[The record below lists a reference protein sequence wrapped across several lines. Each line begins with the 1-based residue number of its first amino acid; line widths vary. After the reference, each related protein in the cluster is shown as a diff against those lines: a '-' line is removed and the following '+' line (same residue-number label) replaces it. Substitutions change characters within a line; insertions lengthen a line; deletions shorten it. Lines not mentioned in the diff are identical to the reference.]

1 MRSRRSRL
9 GFELAAMRFRM
20 IGFSSKRGPIGETM
34 AELLKLVRV
43 VRDWAAASMLLA
55 MLAILGI
62 AGCGGS
68 SNPTNVSSITV
79 SPSSASVNINDQI
92 DFTASVTLVNNTIT
106 TNTSV
111 TWQVNGTTGGN
122 TTIGTITSS
131 TTDVDVGV
139 YTAPAT
145 VPTTT
150 TNGVTTNGQV
160 IVTAIISQSSTS
172 TSSTSTSSTTI
183 TSNSVIV
190 TIGAGTGIAVTPTTA
205 TVPAGGTFQFV
216 ATNNSVTDTN
226 ARWTI
231 SSTSGGDIG
240 SINTITGLYTAPD
253 APPAGGQVTVTATD
267 PTLQTSS
274 GTPPTATATAV
285 IVFSDASLSGPLAFS
300 YTGNDSN
307 GFRAVTG
314 RFVTD
319 GAGTIVSG
327 VEDIDS
333 YSTHVTSAVPI
344 QGGNYKVGSDGRTSA
359 MVTTSH
365 GTETWQFVLT
375 STQHALMIRFDTSTT
390 GSGAIDQQNVDA
402 LTPSVT
408 LLSGPYVFLASGGD
422 AQFNPMG
429 IAGRFSADGT
439 GGISSSGS
447 VIDQND
453 NGTAT
458 STPLSGGSYSPD
470 GVNVST
476 GRGLITLGSL
486 QFAFYA
492 VDFDTTSQRITHMR
506 IIETDQTNYLAGDI
520 YAEPAASSYATA
532 TFPAAAFAFTAGGN
546 TSAGAYASGGVFA
559 ADGNGNITSGAFDTD
574 NAGTATANTTLG
586 ASTYSVDPATG
597 RIDLKLS
604 PSGGS
609 SLEFASYE
617 TTVGTVLMLEIDPA
631 AIASGAAYVQ
641 QGTPGALS
649 GNFALGLSG
658 QGIFHAKPLSYQSDA
673 EGQAAISAGGIT
685 AGNLDI
691 DTFGAVYPGDT
702 ISTTATTSTS
712 VFGAPGTNGR
722 GTATLVPTSPPA
734 TYSLVFYWVNPSIAL
749 VVGQDKTRVLTGLI
763 ALQY

>member
-1 MRSRRSRL
+1 
-9 GFELAAMRFRM
+9 
-20 IGFSSKRGPIGETM
+20 M
-34 AELLKLVRV
+34 AELLKSV
-43 VRDWAAASMLLA
+43 WAVGNRAGASVLLA
-55 MLAILGI
+55 MLAIAGV

-79 SPSSASVNINDQI
+79 SPTSASVNINDSI

-139 YTAPAT
+139 YTAPAI

-172 TSSTSTSSTTI
+172 SSSTSSTTI

-205 TVPAGGTFQFV
+205 TVPAGGNYQFT

-226 ARWTI
+226 ARWTV
-231 SSTSGGDIG
+231 SSTSGGDVG
-240 SINTITGLYTAPD
+240 SINAVTGLYTAPD
-253 APPAGGQVTVTATD
+253 SPPPGGQVTVTATD

-285 IVFSDASLSGPLAFS
+285 IVFSDASLSGPFAFS
-300 YTGNDSN
+300 YTGNDST

-319 GAGTIVSG
+319 GQGTIVSG
-327 VEDIDS
+327 VEDVDS

-344 QGGNYKVGSDGRTSA
+344 EGGNYKVGSDGRTSA

-375 STQHALMIRFDTSTT
+375 SPQHALMIRFDASTT
-390 GSGAIDQQNVDA
+390 GSGTIDQQNVDA
-402 LTPSVT
+402 LTASVT

-422 AQFNPMG
+422 GQFNPMG
-429 IAGRFSADGT
+429 IAGRFSADGA

-453 NGTAT
+453 NGAVT
-458 STPLSGGSYSPD
+458 SGPLSGGSYSPD
-470 GVNVST
+470 TVNVNS
-476 GRGLITLGSL
+476 GRGLITLGSV

-492 VDFDTTSQRITHMR
+492 VDFDSTSQRITHMR
-506 IIETDQTNYLAGDI
+506 IVETDQTNYLAGDI
-520 YAEPAASSYATA
+520 YAEPAASSYATS
-532 TFPAAAFAFTAGGN
+532 TFPAATFAFTAGGN
-546 TSAGAYASGGVFA
+546 SSAGAYASGGVFV
-559 ADGNGNITSGAFDTD
+559 ADGNGNITSGAFDSD

-586 ASTYSVDPATG
+586 ACTYSVDPTTG
-597 RIDLKLS
+597 RIDLKLC
-604 PSGGS
+604 PSGAS
-609 SLEFASYE
+609 SLEFATYE
-617 TTVGTVLMLEIDPA
+617 TTVGTALMLEIDPA
-631 AIASGAAYVQ
+631 AIAGGAAYLQ
-641 QGTPGALS
+641 QGTPAALS
-649 GNFALGLSG
+649 GSFALGLSG
-658 QGIFHAKPLSYQSDA
+658 QGIFHAAPASYQSNA
-673 EGQAAISAGGIT
+673 EGQATISGTLISG
-685 AGNLDI
+685 GNLDI
-691 DTFGAVYPGDT
+691 ATYGTVYPADT
-702 ISTTATTSTS
+702 LSTTSTTLA
-712 VFGAPGTNGR
+712 VPGSNGR
-722 GTATLVPTSPPA
+722 GTASLAPTAPPA
-734 TYSLVFYWVNPSIAL
+734 TYSLAYYWVNASTAL
-749 VVGQDKTRVLTGLI
+749 VVGQDKTRVLTGI
-763 ALQY
+763 IILQY